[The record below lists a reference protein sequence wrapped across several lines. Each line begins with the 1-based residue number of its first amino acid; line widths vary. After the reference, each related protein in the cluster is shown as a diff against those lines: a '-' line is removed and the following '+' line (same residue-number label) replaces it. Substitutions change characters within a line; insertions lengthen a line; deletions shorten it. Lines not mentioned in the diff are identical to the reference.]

1 MRVHAVVFAGMVWL
15 AAGACASATQGAA
28 RGSHGGNVITR
39 DELDR
44 VPGTTV
50 YDAIQ
55 QLRPG
60 WLSRPTAPTVVG
72 TNPVMAYVDRHRFG
86 TAEDLRNLPT
96 SEVER
101 IELVSAADATTRYG
115 TGHPSGVIEITTR
128 GH

>member
-1 MRVHAVVFAGMVWL
+1 MRVHAVVFAGLVWL
-15 AAGACASATQGAA
+15 AAGACASATQGGA
-28 RGSHGGNVITR
+28 RGSRGGNVITR
-39 DELDR
+39 AELDR
-44 VPGTTV
+44 VPGTSV

-60 WLSRPTAPTVVG
+60 WLTRPTAPTVLG
-72 TNPVMAYVDRHRFG
+72 ANPVMAYVDRHRFG
-86 TAEDLRNLPT
+86 TADDLRGLAS

-115 TGHPSGVIEITTR
+115 TGHPSGVIEITTK

>member
-1 MRVHAVVFAGMVWL
+1 MRGHAVMFVGLVWL
-15 AAGACASATQGAA
+15 AAGACASATQGGA
-28 RGSHGGNVITR
+28 RASRGGNVITR
-39 DELDR
+39 TELDR
-44 VPGTTV
+44 VPGTNV

-60 WLSRPTAPTVVG
+60 WLSRPTAPTVLG
-72 TNPVMAYVDRHRFG
+72 TNPVMAYVDRHQFG
-86 TAEDLRNLPT
+86 TADDLRNLGT

-115 TGHPSGVIEITTR
+115 TGHPSGIIEITTR

>member
-1 MRVHAVVFAGMVWL
+1 MRVHAVVFAGLVWL
-15 AAGACASATQGAA
+15 AAGACASATQGGA
-28 RGSHGGNVITR
+28 RASGGSNVITR
-39 DELDR
+39 AELDR
-44 VPGTTV
+44 VPGTNV

-60 WLSRPTAPTVVG
+60 WLSRPTAPSVIG

-86 TAEDLRNLPT
+86 AADELRNLST

-115 TGHPSGVIEITTR
+115 TGHPSGVIEITTK